1 MAVIWTETAEQ
12 ALKDVFDNYL
22 ARASR
27 LVAEK
32 IRYAIVDRT
41 EILQQFKELGQKE
54 ELLKTLN
61 KGHRYLLEYDH
72 KIIYYNQGNNSY
84 ITDVFPVR
92 MNPSRLPK
100 RNK

>member
-1 MAVIWTETAEQ
+1 LAVVWTDSAVL

-22 ARASR
+22 ELASR
-27 LVAEK
+27 SVAEK
-32 IRYAIVDRT
+32 IRDAIVYRT
-41 EILQQFKELGQKE
+41 EMLQQFKQIGQKE
-54 ELLKTLN
+54 EMLKTLN

-72 KIIYYNQGNNSY
+72 KIIYYNKGNNSY

-92 MNPSRLPK
+92 MNPSKLPK